1 MTTSPRRTLIQ
12 RLLAL
17 QRGSEIV
24 ASAPTVSQALQNAVD
39 HLVDGYGAGLVRV
52 WQPSETSSEL
62 VLSAQSHIEGFQPDS
77 LQRIDAFTGR
87 AGRITASRRAE
98 VTSLLA
104 ESPALHDPG
113 NPQRY
118 GLVAYA
124 GFPLLFEGRF
134 YGVLELYLAEPS
146 VVEEIQPLATFVNQL
161 TAVIVKIKFNEEV
174 ASEIVRVSMALKLDS
189 IIDATDD
196 LDTIL
201 QTTAEE
207 IGRNLKLDACIVQLW
222 SFNGEEPPASLSDW
236 LPFAHQF
243 AGTEIGQELLLTPS
257 LQTRNLRPMGVA
269 RGILT
274 GNQPI
279 IIEDTRNNPH
289 GLVRQLAAR
298 KEMTALCVVPVVQ
311 RHNVIGA
318 IELYRCRVPHQWN
331 KSEIGEAQQVASAIA
346 ISAHIAHLEYSTRKA
361 QLVNG
366 TLNAGFGNP
375 SFATVL
381 DSAAVALQS
390 LTKTEFTGIH
400 YGPIEELTSGTP
412 LKLIG
417 GDQSPKDLRLNAS
430 VLLDLTQAIESGSP
444 FSITNT
450 DQHPSTSFLA
460 DEGIASLLIAPM
472 ITNGKTAGLV
482 AIAQSKPRKWS
493 TADAMALVTL
503 IEPLGLA
510 LGKIKD
516 SQLSLPVPVVTVD
529 IDQSSLPEIE
539 QLTNELRMTEIGER
553 IFAAVREAVDI
564 QGVLT
569 VAVEQLGQQ
578 LNASRCYALAMPAEQ
593 PFTGV
598 LLHGSVTAEYL
609 GMGAASLSE
618 IPIEGGIVEEVT
630 RSLTPISINDCA
642 SSTLTRD
649 DAERLAEN
657 DIMSL
662 MLAPVV
668 FNNQV
673 NGLIAVHDNRIR
685 YWTALDRNLL
695 VRTTDAVAI
704 ALKYLTLACG
714 AESLAERA
722 TAFKYTLRRIYSK
735 LEVNAILAE
744 TVRSARLIFSVD
756 QACIFT
762 ADNALNCIEESCADE
777 FPGPM
782 SLGIALEVDENPL
795 MAQPIGTPA
804 VLNYIGADLNPG
816 LADELT
822 RLKVKSAMSV
832 KLINGD
838 AVLLLSVHQCD
849 KTRRWTPEDISIL
862 RDLSQ
867 NAQIAIDAARR
878 ILEAENK
885 QTVAA
890 TNGKEV
896 VLESEFAALPH
907 DETVKVKSS
916 NGGLTAEDLKRL
928 NKDLEEVLYAASHD
942 MRSPLLS
949 IDGYLSHLE
958 RELVTHPSSRSSQF
972 VERIRANTEL
982 LQKLINSL
990 LDVSRTRQ
998 PVDLTQPVSVAEII
1012 NSLKHELQPRLEK
1025 IGGEIAIETVLPTIS
1040 GSRLQL
1046 TRLFSNLI
1054 NNAINYRDESRPLK
1068 VTVGHRT
1075 RAEETEFYVSDN
1087 GLGIKSDDLERIF
1100 HPLTRLE
1107 ANNAE
1112 GTGMGLYLVKQ
1123 IVNNHGGRIWVESQV
1138 GIGTA
1143 FMFTVP
1149 QHSNHNGSTRFKRV
1163 TPHRTSI

>member
-24 ASAPTVSQALQNAVD
+24 AAAPTVNQAMQNAVD
-39 HLVDGYGAGLVRV
+39 HLVLGYGAGLVRV
-52 WQPSETSSEL
+52 WQPSETSPEL
-62 VLSAQSHIEGFQPDS
+62 VLSAQSFVEGFHPDS
-77 LQRIDAFTGR
+77 PQRIDASTGR
-87 AGRITASRRAE
+87 AGRITSTRRAE

-124 GFPLLFEGRF
+124 GFPLLFDGRF
-134 YGVLELYLAEPS
+134 YGVLELYLTEPS
-146 VVEEIQPLATFVNQL
+146 VAEEIEPLATFVNQL
-161 TAVIVKIKFNEEV
+161 TAVIVKIKFNDEV
-174 ASEIVRVSMALKLDS
+174 ASEMTRASMALKLDS

-222 SFNGEEPPASLSDW
+222 SFNGDEPPSSLSEW
-236 LPFAHQF
+236 LPFAHQY
-243 AGTEIGQELLLTPS
+243 AGTDLGHELLMTPS
-257 LQTRNLRPMGVA
+257 LQTRNLKPMGAA

-298 KEMTALCVVPVVQ
+298 RELTALCVVPVVQ
-311 RHNVIGA
+311 RQNVIGA
-318 IELYRCRVPHQWN
+318 IELYRCRFPHQWN
-331 KSEIGEAQQVASAIA
+331 KSEISEAQQVASAIA
-346 ISAHIAHLEYSTRKA
+346 ISAHVAHLEYSARKA
-361 QLVNG
+361 QLVNA
-366 TLNAGFGNP
+366 TLNAGFGTV
-375 SFATVL
+375 SFVTVL
-381 DSAAVALQS
+381 DSTAITLQS

-400 YGPIEELTSGTP
+400 YGSVEDFGTGAR

-417 GDQSPKDLRLNAS
+417 SDNSHKYLQLNAS
-430 VLLDLTQAIESGSP
+430 LLPDLAHAIGAGNP
-444 FSITNT
+444 VSITNT
-450 DQHPSTSFLA
+450 EQHPSTSFLA
-460 DEGIASLLIAPM
+460 DEGIGALLAVPM
-472 ITNGKTAGLV
+472 ISEAKTVGLV
-482 AIAQSKPRKWS
+482 AVAQSKPRNWS

-503 IEPLGLA
+503 IEPLGPA
-510 LGKIKD
+510 LDKIKD
-516 SQLSLPVPVVTVD
+516 TQWPLPLPVVTVD

-539 QLTNELRMTEIGER
+539 QLTSELRITELGER

-564 QGVLT
+564 QGVLK
-569 VAVEQLGQQ
+569 VAVEQLGEN
-578 LNASRCYALAMPAEQ
+578 LKAYRCYALAMPAEQ

-598 LLHGSVTAEYL
+598 LLHGSVTTEYL
-609 GMGAASLSE
+609 GNGAAALSE
-618 IPIEGGIVEEVT
+618 VPIEGGIVEEVT

-642 SSTLTRD
+642 SSTLTID
-649 DAERLAEN
+649 DAERLAEHN
-657 DIMSL
+657 IMAL

-685 YWTALDRNLL
+685 HWTSQDMNLL
-695 VRTTDAVAI
+695 MRTTDAVAI
-704 ALKYLTLACG
+704 GLKYLTLASG

-722 TAFKYTLRRIYSK
+722 TAFKYTLRRIFSR
-735 LEVNAILAE
+735 LEVDAILAE
-744 TVRSARLIFSVD
+744 TARSARLIFNVD
-756 QACIFT
+756 QACIFV
-762 ADNALNCIEESCADE
+762 ADNILSCIEESCADE

-782 SLGIALEVDENPL
+782 SKGIMPEIDGNPL
-795 MAQPIGTPA
+795 MAEPVGTPA
-804 VLNYIGADLNPG
+804 VLNYISEDLNPV
-816 LADELT
+816 LAGELT

-832 KLINGD
+832 KLLNGD
-838 AVLLLSVHQCD
+838 SELLLSIHQCD
-849 KTRRWTPEDISIL
+849 KSRRWTVEDISIF

-878 ILEAENK
+878 IREAESK
-885 QTVAA
+885 QIAAAEVISRAPEAEVVVEPSIHDDAVAA
-890 TNGKEV
+890 
-896 VLESEFAALPH
+896 
-907 DETVKVKSS
+907 KSS
-916 NGGLTAEDLKRL
+916 NGHLTAEDLTRL

-958 RELVTHPSSRSSQF
+958 RELVIHPSARSSQF

-990 LDVSRTRQ
+990 LDVSRVRQ
-998 PVDLTQPVSVAEII
+998 PVDLAQPVSIAEIVD
-1012 NSLKHELQPRLEK
+1012 SLKNELQPRLEK
-1025 IGGEIAIETVLPTIS
+1025 IGGQITIETALPTIS

-1068 VTVGHRT
+1068 ITVGHRIHP
-1075 RAEETEFYVSDN
+1075 EEIEFYVADN
-1087 GLGIKSDDLERIF
+1087 GLGIKTEDLERIF

-1107 ANNAE
+1107 TNKAE

-1123 IVNNHGGRIWVESQV
+1123 IVANHTGRIWVESQE

-1149 QHSNHNGSTRFKRV
+1149 QHGSHNGSTRFKRV
-1163 TPHRTSI
+1163 TPHRP